1 LPRYLILFLFFTFDF
16 LVVGLI
22 FFFFFSFSGGRSQAK
37 DRFEKQKRVE
47 VKAREEFQRAR
58 ETQNAALMG
67 KLTKKVEKETRAAEK
82 CDQEYADAV
91 KQAQEQQ
98 ARVYEQDM
106 PRVLTDLEV
115 IELECATGARDLLM
129 RFADARTA
137 HAPRLVAVS
146 GAIGERAKKFV
157 PQSYIQAFCDAT
169 RTGVTARPH
178 AVYEPFDGNSPST
191 SATTSGMGGPP
202 SGINGSLSMSM
213 IVGPGGAGGPA
224 SPMIARPGGPPPQQ
238 QQQQQQQERC
248 RALYDYDAQ
257 DESELSFKAGDI
269 MTVLQKDES
278 GWWQCQVRGQI
289 GMAPSNFC
297 GLLPP
302 GAATASPQQA
312 PQQPPQQQQ
321 QQQQQPGYSS
331 QQPGY
336 TSSQMPPYGGIH
348 ANNPPQQAAGHD
360 AGPPLPARSVP
371 FGGVAMVGRGPPLGS
386 GPSMRGGLGGP
397 PANAPPAGPPASSA
411 PGVPPGF
418 VPQNPSDPAVGT
430 RVRALYDYQADGDDE
445 VSLREGDEMT
455 VLDNDGGW
463 FVVVNPRGRF
473 GRAPSNFCEAKQ
485 K

>member
-1 LPRYLILFLFFTFDF
+1 VIL
-16 LVVGLI
+16 
-22 FFFFFSFSGGRSQAK
+22 RQQAK
-37 DRFEKQKRVE
+37 GHFEKQKRVE

-58 ETQNAALMG
+58 EPQNAALLS
-67 KLTKKVEKETRAAEK
+67 KLTKKVEKETRTAEK

-146 GAIGERAKKFV
+146 TAIGERAKKFV

-191 SATTSGMGGPP
+191 SASTSMGGPP
-202 SGINGSLSMSM
+202 MGITSSPSMSM
-213 IVGPGGAGGPA
+213 IVGPGGAGPA
-224 SPMIARPGGPPPQQ
+224 AGSPMIGGGRPPGAPMGGPP

-257 DESELSFKAGDI
+257 DDSELSFKAGDI

-302 GAATASPQQA
+302 GTPAGPPAAAAQA
-312 PQQPPQQQQ
+312 PPQQ
-321 QQQQQPGYSS
+321 QQQQQPGYTS

-336 TSSQMPPYGGIH
+336 SSQMPPYGGIH
-348 ANNPPQQAAGHD
+348 ANHPPQQAAGHD

-371 FGGVAMVGRGPPLGS
+371 FGGVAMVGRG
-386 GPSMRGGLGGP
+386 GPGGPVRGGLGGP
-397 PANAPPAGPPASSA
+397 PGGAPPAAAPAST

-418 VPQNPSDPAVGT
+418 MPQNPNDPAVGT

-463 FVVVNPRGRF
+463 FVVVNPRGHF